1 MTSPLFTLLEV
12 LLLLGANA
20 FFVAAEFALVKAKP
34 VRLEALA
41 GEGSSRARLNARIQ
55 LELEAYLAACQLG
68 ITMASLGLGWVGEP
82 AVAALLEPAF
92 HAAGMSEATLHTT
105 AFIVGFVVFSS
116 LHIVVGEQVPKTLA
130 IRKPEPVAVWIAY
143 PLYLFYRVSYP
154 LNWALNLASSRIL
167 LLFNVEQATHADV
180 LTDAEIRTVIE
191 TSEAHGEL
199 DTGSA
204 VMLQNLF
211 DFGTRTVAE
220 VMLPRGKVDMLD
232 VAADAAT
239 NARVIRETGHSRFP
253 LMDGVPNKL
262 LGIVLAKDVFNAVLA
277 GDANPW
283 GDLKCFLREPLYVP
297 ETIPVQKVFEMMR
310 TSRNHMAFVVDEY
323 GEFVGLVTLEDL
335 LEEIVGDI
343 SDELDEKVSEYA
355 VIRHDDHWSAH
366 GLAPLSDVERATGFP
381 VPSEVEANTLSG
393 LFAALLDRMPE
404 KGDWVLA
411 GDYRLTVLDMKDR
424 HVEQVRIEQVK
435 PRGAA
440 EPAPAEIEAP
450 VPAGTRQ
457 AIQG

>member
-34 VRLEALA
+34 ARLEALA
-41 GEGSSRARLNARIQ
+41 GEGSARARLNAHIHF
-55 LELEAYLAACQLG
+55 ELEAYLAACQLG
-68 ITMASLGLGWVGEP
+68 ITMASLGLGWIGEP

-92 HAAGMSEATLHTT
+92 HAAGMSQEVLHTT

-116 LHIVVGEQVPKTLA
+116 LHIIVGEQVPKTFA
-130 IRKPEPVAVWIAY
+130 IRKPEPVALWVAY

-154 LNWALNLASSRIL
+154 LNWALNMASSRIL
-167 LLFNVEQATHADV
+167 RMFNVEQATHADV

-204 VMLQNLF
+204 AMLQNLF

-220 VMLPRGKVDMLD
+220 VMLPRSKVDMLD
-232 VAADAAT
+232 AAAETST
-239 NARVIRETGHSRFP
+239 NARVMRETGHSRFP
-253 LMDGVPNKL
+253 LMDGVRNKL

-355 VIRHDDHWSAH
+355 VVRHDDHWTSH
-366 GLAPLSDVERATGFP
+366 GLAPLSDVERTTGFP

-393 LFAALLDRMPE
+393 LFAELLDRLPE
-404 KGDWVLA
+404 KGDWVLI
-411 GDYRLTVLDMKDR
+411 GGFRLTVLDMKDL
-424 HVEQVRIEQVK
+424 HVEQVRIEEVK
-435 PRGAA
+435 PPNEETAVPL
-440 EPAPAEIEAP
+440 EAPAAVADGP
-450 VPAGTRQ
+450 GH
-457 AIQG
+457 AID

>member
-1 MTSPLFTLLEV
+1 MSSPLFTLLEV
-12 LLLLGANA
+12 LFLLGANA

-41 GEGSSRARLNARIQ
+41 GEGSARARLNAHIH

-92 HAAGMSEATLHTT
+92 HAAGMSQEVLHTT
-105 AFIVGFVVFSS
+105 SFIVGFIVFSS
-116 LHIVVGEQVPKTLA
+116 LHIVVGEQVPKTFA
-130 IRKPEPVAVWIAY
+130 IRKPEPVAIWVAY

-154 LNWALNLASSRIL
+154 LNWTLNLASSRIL
-167 LLFNVEQATHADV
+167 SLFNVEQATHADV

-204 VMLQNLF
+204 AMLQNLF

-232 VAADAAT
+232 AAADPAT
-239 NARVIRETGHSRFP
+239 NARIIRETGHSRFP
-253 LMDGVPNKL
+253 LIDGVPNKL

-277 GDANPW
+277 GDSDPW
-283 GDLKCFLREPLYVP
+283 GDLKCFVREALYVP

-323 GEFVGLVTLEDL
+323 GELVGLVTLEDL

-355 VIRHDDHWSAH
+355 VVRHDDHWTSH
-366 GLAPLSDVERATGFP
+366 GLAPLSDVERSTGFVVP
-381 VPSEVEANTLSG
+381 VEVEANTLSG
-393 LFAALLDRMPE
+393 LFAELLDRLPV
-404 KGDWVLA
+404 KGDWVLI
-411 GDYRLTVLDMKDR
+411 GDFRMTVLDMKDR
-424 HVEQVRIEQVK
+424 HVEQVRIEELK
-435 PRGAA
+435 SGPEAA
-440 EPAPAEIEAP
+440 TNLDQPPAAVHDGP
-450 VPAGTRQ
+450 GH
-457 AIQG
+457 AID

>member
-1 MTSPLFTLLEV
+1 MTSPLFTLIEV

-20 FFVAAEFALVKAKP
+20 FFVAAEFALVKARP

-41 GEGSSRARLNARIQ
+41 GEGSSRARLNAHIQ
-55 LELEAYLAACQLG
+55 LELESYLAACQLG

-92 HAAGMSEATLHTT
+92 RAAGMSEEVLHATSFLIG
-105 AFIVGFVVFSS
+105 FIVFSS
-116 LHIVVGEQVPKTLA
+116 LHIVVGEQVPKTFA
-130 IRKPEPVAVWIAY
+130 IRKPEPVAIWIAY
-143 PLYLFYRVSYP
+143 PLHLFYRLAYP
-154 LNWALNLASSRIL
+154 LNWALNMASNRIL
-167 LLFNVEQATHADV
+167 SLFGVEQATHADV

-204 VMLQNLF
+204 AMLQNLF

-232 VAADAAT
+232 ATADAAT

-253 LMDGVPNKL
+253 LLDKGNKL
-262 LGIVLAKDVFNAVLA
+262 LGIVLAKDVFNAVLG
-277 GDANPW
+277 GDADPW
-283 GDLKCFLREPLYVP
+283 GDLKCFVREPLYVP

-310 TSRNHMAFVVDEY
+310 ASRNHMVFVVDEY

-343 SDELDEKVSEYA
+343 SDELDENVSEYA
-355 VIRHDDHWSAH
+355 VIRHQDHWTAH
-366 GLAPLSDVERATGFP
+366 GLAPLSDVERSTGFA
-381 VPSEVEANTLSG
+381 VPPEVEANTLSG
-393 LFAALLDRMPE
+393 LFAALLDRMPV
-404 KGDWVLA
+404 KGDWVLI
-411 GDYRLTVLDMKDR
+411 GDFRLSVLDMKDL
-424 HVEQVRIEQVK
+424 HVEQVRIEEVK
-435 PRGAA
+435 PHGESAAALEPPGAVHDG
-440 EPAPAEIEAP
+440 P
-450 VPAGTRQ
+450 GH
-457 AIQG
+457 AID

>member
-1 MTSPLFTLLEV
+1 MYSPLFTLLEV
-12 LLLLGANA
+12 LFLLGANA

-41 GEGSSRARLNARIQ
+41 GEGSSRARLNAHIQ

-82 AVAALLEPAF
+82 AVAALLEPLF
-92 HAAGMSEATLHTT
+92 HAIGLSEEVLHTT
-105 AFIVGFVVFSS
+105 AFLVGFVVFSS
-116 LHIVVGEQVPKTLA
+116 LHIVIGEQVPKTFA
-130 IRKPEPVAVWIAY
+130 IRKPEPVAIWIAY
-143 PLYLFYRVSYP
+143 PLHLFFRISYP
-154 LNWALNLASSRIL
+154 LNWGLNQASSRIL
-167 LLFNVEQATHADV
+167 RMFGVEQATHADV

-204 VMLQNLF
+204 AMLQNLF

-232 VAADAAT
+232 AAADPTT
-239 NARVIRETGHSRFP
+239 NARVMRETGHSRFP
-253 LMDGVPNKL
+253 IMDAAHNKL

-283 GDLKCFLREPLYVP
+283 GDLKCFVREPMYVP

-310 TSRNHMAFVVDEY
+310 SSRNHMIFVVDEY

-343 SDELDEKVSEYA
+343 SDELDENVSEYA
-355 VIRHDDHWSAH
+355 VIRHDDHWTAN
-366 GLAPLSDVERATGFP
+366 GLAPLSDVERATGFA
-381 VPSEVEANTLSG
+381 VPHEVEANTLSG
-393 LFAALLDRMPE
+393 LFAALLDRLPE
-404 KGDWVLA
+404 KGDWVLI
-411 GDYRLTVLDMKDR
+411 GEYRLTVLDMKDL
-424 HVEQVRIEQVK
+424 HVEQVRIEK
-435 PRGAA
+435 NCPEDEPGA
-440 EPAPAEIEAP
+440 PVEAP
-450 VPAGTRQ
+450 SGVHDGPGH
-457 AIQG
+457 AID